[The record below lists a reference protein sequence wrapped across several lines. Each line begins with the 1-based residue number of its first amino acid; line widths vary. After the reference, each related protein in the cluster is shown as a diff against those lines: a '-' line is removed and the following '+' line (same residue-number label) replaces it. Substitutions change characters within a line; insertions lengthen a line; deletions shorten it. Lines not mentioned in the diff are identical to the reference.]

1 MLSRD
6 PEKRIKALTKQIP
19 ELAKIPAKERLMVFN
34 RAFKSTG
41 YKLFLGLILIAF
53 ILVFYFNIDAILAYE
68 GLERGGLLARS
79 IHFLKELGIS
89 FFTPL
94 MAVML
99 LMVLGRN
106 YFVKQEVKKYLA
118 KSGDV
123 H

>member
-1 MLSRD
+1 MLSRN
-6 PEKRIKALTKQIP
+6 PEKRIETLSKQIP
-19 ELAKIPAKERLMVFN
+19 ELAKIPANERLMVFN
-34 RAFKSTG
+34 QAFKSTG
-41 YKLFLGLILIAF
+41 YKLFLALIFIAF

-79 IHFLKELGIS
+79 IHFLKELGIR

>member
-1 MLSRD
+1 MFSRD

-19 ELAKIPAKERLMVFN
+19 ELAKIPAEERLMVFN

>member
-1 MLSRD
+1 MLSRN
-6 PEKRIKALTKQIP
+6 PEKIIETLSKQIP
-19 ELAKIPAKERLMVFN
+19 ELAKIPANERLMVFN
-34 RAFKSTG
+34 QAFKSTG
-41 YKLFLGLILIAF
+41 YKLFLGLVLIAF

-68 GLERGGLLARS
+68 GLERGGLIARS
-79 IHFLKELGIS
+79 VHFLKELGIS

-106 YFVKQEVKKYLA
+106 YFVKNEVKKYLS
-118 KSGDV
+118 KSKNF

>member
-1 MLSRD
+1 MFSRD

-53 ILVFYFNIDAILAYE
+53 ILVFYFNLDAILDYK

-79 IHFLKELGIS
+79 VHFLKVLGVS
-89 FFTPL
+89 FFVPL
-94 MAVML
+94 MAVMTI
-99 LMVLGRN
+99 MVLGRN
-106 YFVKQEVKKYLA
+106 YFVKQVVKKYLA

>member
-53 ILVFYFNIDAILAYE
+53 ILVFYFNLDAILAYE

-79 IHFLKELGIS
+79 VHFLKVLGVS
-89 FFTPL
+89 FFVPL
-94 MAVML
+94 MAVMTI
-99 LMVLGRN
+99 MVLGRN
-106 YFVKQEVKKYLA
+106 YFVKQVVKKYLA